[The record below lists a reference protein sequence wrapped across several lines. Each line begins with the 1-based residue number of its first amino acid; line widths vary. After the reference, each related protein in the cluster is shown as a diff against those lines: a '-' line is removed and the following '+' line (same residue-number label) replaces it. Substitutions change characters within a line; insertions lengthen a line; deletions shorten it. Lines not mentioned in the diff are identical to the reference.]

1 MKMKNISETE
11 SNRRFECRH
20 PLSTMP
26 SGFWRLGTA
35 WLCELVRSDIVV
47 RIRRLRI
54 SMKAGKKNK
63 AVWLSRSRS
72 SSTDAKN
79 AANANKITKIPTQ
92 EKSQQS

>member
-1 MKMKNISETE
+1 MKNISETE

-63 AVWLSRSRS
+63 AVRLSRSRS

-79 AANANKITKIPTQ
+79 TTNANKITKIPTQ